1 MYLNAESSIFNNM
14 QPALYRR
21 VSELLDK
28 SRAEHNVSRSV
39 WAKRLFQALD
49 WGDRA
54 AFSVEKD
61 THGCFNLT
69 VEGCPVVSVVPEPPT
84 EISGVYRAINRAYNR
99 DIPWVVATDF
109 RSLGLFGSYWFSFP
123 HDITN
128 ALAWSIKVDELLLE
142 APKLNLLTPHEVAR
156 NELDQL
162 YEIFPLRKKRHPIDV
177 LLVERMSEWRGM
189 AFEALGK
196 AAAKNDSIVHRLIN
210 SLFLVRYI
218 EDSGN
223 AQETLLSLIA
233 QTDADIPK
241 ALLKS
246 FRTVRNRTN
255 YPTLDQTELSRLQA
269 SPLKTLIRQLYGFEE
284 WGVQYDFSA
293 MSVDILGRFYEEY
306 LRFKPSE
313 KTRRPPKSQSTFSF
327 EQPAHE
333 MQDVRREKGIFYTP
347 QFLVQHIVSNLVRR
361 YHAANAEKPPIIIDL
376 ACGSGTFLVA
386 ALQELEQRD
395 AWRPSVAQ
403 HVVGL
408 DNDQR
413 AVEAARLNL
422 VAKFMADKIA
432 DPIPNLKL
440 LNYNLL
446 SDGIDDPK
454 LKKLIPDGVDIVVG
468 NPPYIKYETLAKDY
482 DVNSLRTKF
491 NLAAKRTDSYMLF
504 IEAALRML
512 KGGGFCGLVLPNA
525 FLRSS
530 SGGHLREWIANQA
543 DLLEI
548 IDFQDQPVFQNVA
561 VYVCVVLFRKRLPE
575 QPSPKVAVAKV
586 HHLSSTPTAQLAKLG
601 VAEESDD
608 TQEVFHIDQ
617 PSGTGAWV
625 LRNTTEKAL
634 VEKISKTSV
643 PLKKTEIKIRQGVK
657 TGADDV
663 FVVEHESTG
672 FKEGPGSEIKRIEPQ
687 TLIPF
692 LRNRDM
698 RRWHTKPKASLI
710 YPYDPK
716 TGKLIAWSKMRKNF
730 PVCASYLQAK
740 KSELSKRKSL
750 HGEEWYELIRPRTD
764 SVFTDYPKL
773 FIAELSLRPM
783 VCCVEDSH
791 TAVAGSTG
799 GGSWFVVEGNSF
811 EVSSLMA
818 FMNSCIAEWFL
829 RQVASLRR
837 GGWLLFEQQVLE
849 NLPIPNFLTDPKSF
863 ARSELSRLAS
873 MAGMKMR
880 EAIGVQSSETRRQLN
895 ALEDQIDSLIIE
907 ALGLNAEEGAY
918 IRRRVLS
925 LRGAKED
932 KGIKLF

>member
-1 MYLNAESSIFNNM
+1 VLSKPESKEM

-28 SRAEHNVSRSV
+28 SRVEPNVSRSV

-84 EISGVYRAINRAYNR
+84 EISGVYRAINRAYNK
-99 DIPWVVATDF
+99 DIPWVVATDS
-109 RSLGLFGSYWFSFP
+109 RSLSLFGSYWYSFP

-142 APKLNLLTPHEVAR
+142 APKLNLLTPNEVAR

-162 YEIFPLRKKRHPIDV
+162 YEVFPLRKKRHPIDV

-189 AFEALGK
+189 AFEALGL

-223 AQETLLSLIA
+223 PQETLYSLIGR
-233 QTDADIPK
+233 TDAEIFK
-241 ALLKS
+241 AILKS
-246 FRTVRNRTN
+246 FREVRTQTN
-255 YPTLDQTELSRLQA
+255 YPTLVQKELSRLKA

-306 LRFKPSE
+306 LRFMPSE
-313 KTRRPPKSQSTFSF
+313 KVLRPKKSQSTFSF
-327 EQPAHE
+327 ERATHE
-333 MQDVRREKGIFYTP
+333 LQDVRREKGIFYTP

-361 YHAANAEKPPIIIDL
+361 YQAANAEQPPNIIDL

-386 ALQELEQRD
+386 ALHELEQRII
-395 AWRPSVAQ
+395 WRPAVAQ

-408 DNDQR
+408 DSDPR

-422 VAKFMADKIA
+422 VAKCLADKIA

-446 SDGIDDPK
+446 TDGIDGPK
-454 LKKLIPDGVDIVVG
+454 LAKLIPDGVDIVVG
-468 NPPYIKYETLAKDY
+468 NPPYIKYETLAKEY
-482 DVNSLRTKF
+482 DVNSLRAKF
-491 NLAAKRTDSYMLF
+491 NLATKRTDSYMLF
-504 IEAALRML
+504 IEAALRMV
-512 KGGGFCGLVLPNA
+512 KAGGFCGLVLPNA

-530 SGGHLREWIANQA
+530 SGGHLRDWIANHA

-548 IDFQDQPVFQNVA
+548 IDFQDQPVFQNVG

-586 HHLSSTPTAQLAKLG
+586 HQLSSTPTAQLAKLG
-601 VAEESDD
+601 VVEESDD

-617 PSGTGAWV
+617 PTGAGAWV
-625 LRNTTEKAL
+625 LRNSTEKAL
-634 VEKISKTSV
+634 VEKISKLSV
-643 PLKKTEIKIRQGVK
+643 PLKKTDIKIRQGIK

-663 FVVEHESTG
+663 FVIEHESTG
-672 FKEGPGSEIKRIEPQ
+672 AKAGPGSEIRRIEPE

-710 YPYDPK
+710 YPYDVK
-716 TGKLIAWSKMRKNF
+716 TGKLIVWSKMLKNF
-730 PVCASYLQAK
+730 PVCAAYLHSQKAG
-740 KSELSKRKSL
+740 LSKRKSL

-764 SVFTDYPKL
+764 SVFASQPKL
-773 FIAELSLRPM
+773 YIAELSLRPM
-783 VCCVEDSH
+783 ICSVDDPRS
-791 TAVAGSTG
+791 AVAGSTG
-799 GGSWFVVEGNSF
+799 GGSWIVVEGNIF
-811 EVSSLMA
+811 EPSSLMA
-818 FMNSCIAEWFL
+818 FLNSCVAEWFL

-837 GGWLLFEQQVLE
+837 GGWLLFEQQVLD
-849 NLPIPNFLTDPKSF
+849 NLPIPNFLTEPESF
-863 ARSELSRLAS
+863 ARSELSRLS
-873 MAGMKMR
+873 SIAGKKMR
-880 EAIGVQSSETRRQLN
+880 EAIGVQSSETRKQLN

-907 ALGLNAEEGAY
+907 ALGLNAEEGTY

-925 LRGAKED
+925 LRGAKDD
-932 KGIKLF
+932 KGIGLF